1 MRVCLRSLSGAEPAA
16 IKTVKQGSFSAVLDN
31 RIRLS
36 YSFYGPTGE
45 RTGITLRHTVHIY
58 KRKSFFILKVANGL
72 NTVLNS

>member
-1 MRVCLRSLSGAEPAA
+1 M
-16 IKTVKQGSFSAVLDN
+16 KQGSFSAVLDN

-58 KRKSFFILKVANGL
+58 KRKYFFY
-72 NTVLNS
+72 T

>member
-1 MRVCLRSLSGAEPAA
+1 MRVCLRSLSGAEPAE

-58 KRKSFFILKVANGL
+58 NKSFFILKVANGL